1 MSDTAY
7 ADIPADDVDGPLYA
21 FRPGVTKVKRHRTT
35 ILVAPDDGR
44 AVRISRPAE
53 ALVPLLADGAGRDAL
68 EAALAARFPGSPRVT
83 RKLDQFLA
91 QLRDAGLL
99 TLSSEPSL
107 VRKAQR
113 PVARI
118 YLFDMD
124 PAARVLAKVIGALPT
139 WVAWGLL
146 ALVTLAALVGV
157 WLVATG
163 PLLPHPSA
171 FVTEFHVAGILI
183 FVGLV
188 VPLHEF
194 SHALATRLAGA
205 EVGRAGIVVHGFL
218 PGPFVETSGLYRVQS
233 KWRRFCIPASG
244 PLVDLLAL
252 GVGAWMVV
260 TAGDPDGAQAHA
272 GQTLGLI
279 ALLFFIFDTNP
290 LMPSDGSHMIEAL
303 LDDEMARKSA
313 LRLRGSPLSDRKD
326 VAIYRICASSHL
338 QGFLLLAWLWWF

>member
-1 MSDTAY
+1 MSDAAY
-7 ADIPADDVDGPLYA
+7 AAGPRDEIGAPLYA
-21 FRPGVTKVKRHRTT
+21 FRAGVTKVKRHRVT
-35 ILVAPDDGR
+35 ILVAPGDGR

-53 ALVPLLADGAGRDAL
+53 ALVPLLADGAERAAL

-91 QLRDAGLL
+91 QLRDAGML
-99 TLSSEPSL
+99 TLSSDPAA
-107 VRKAQR
+107 VRKVTR

-118 YLFDMD
+118 DLFDMD
-124 PAARVLAKVIGALPT
+124 PPARAVAGVIGAVPAWLG
-139 WVAWGLL
+139 WGLL
-146 ALVTLAALVGV
+146 ALVTLAALAGV

-188 VPLHEF
+188 VPLHEL
-194 SHALATRLAGA
+194 SHAVATRLAGA
-205 EVGRAGIVVHGFL
+205 EVGRAGIMAHGFL

-233 KWRRFCIPASG
+233 RWRRFCIPAAG
-244 PLVDLLAL
+244 PLVDLLAV
-252 GVGAWMVV
+252 GAGAWMVV
-260 TAGDPDGAQAHA
+260 LAADAEGPLAHA
-272 GQTLGLI
+272 GQTLGMI
-279 ALLFFIFDTNP
+279 ALLCFIFDTNP

-303 LDDEMARKSA
+303 LEDEMARKSA

-326 VAIYRICASSHL
+326 VAIYRICASTHL
-338 QGFLLLAWLWWF
+338 QGFGLLAWLWWF